1 MYSYWD
7 LYLFIYNIYIYIYTY
22 LFTHGWKTEG
32 LTSDH
37 GAVIGKPRNGDK
49 NQSASQVHSYVD
61 EFTVYCVHVHL
72 YGYYSPISS
81 FAYHG
86 CTYFMWIFWCV
97 NTYDFPHLA
106 WTSMTASCCLVITS
120 HVSNVSG
127 MASHSHI
134 FSAAYIHCRGT
145 SIIYISNIDL
155 CIYIWKYRMIV
166 VP

>member
-1 MYSYWD
+1 MENWGFDFWSWGCDRDRNQEMGIKTSLPARYIVTYTN
-7 LYLFIYNIYIYIYTY
+7 LQCTVCMFIYTGT
-22 LFTHGWKTEG
+22 TH
-32 LTSDH
+32 
-37 GAVIGKPRNGDK
+37 I
-49 NQSASQVHSYVD
+49 
-61 EFTVYCVHVHL
+61 
-72 YGYYSPISS
+72 PISS

-106 WTSMTASCCLVITS
+106 WTSMTASFCLVITS

-145 SIIYISNIDL
+145 SIIYISNIEL
-155 CIYIWKYRMIV
+155 CIYICIWKYRMIV